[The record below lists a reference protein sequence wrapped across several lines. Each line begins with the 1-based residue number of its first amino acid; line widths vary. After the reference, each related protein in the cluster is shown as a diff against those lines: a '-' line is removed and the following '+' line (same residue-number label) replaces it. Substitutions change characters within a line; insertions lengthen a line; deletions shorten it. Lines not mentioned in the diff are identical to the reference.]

1 MLTKRVIACFDVIA
15 GRVTKAQQFQD
26 NIDVAAA
33 DELATRLYDDQ
44 IDEIVFYDITASS
57 ERRKIDLDTVRAVA
71 RRVFVPF
78 TVGGGIRSIDDMFEV
93 LKAGAEKISVDSM
106 AVRDPDIIRQ
116 GAEAFGRQCIVLST
130 QVKDVGIRPGIPSGY
145 EVFVDGARTAT
156 GMDAIEWVQ
165 RGESS
170 GAGEICVN
178 SIDRDGTASGYDL
191 DITRAV
197 ADSVNVPVIASGGAG
212 TVEHIADGLTAGG
225 ASAAIISSILY
236 SPRFERNLGV
246 QEIKVGLTARGI
258 PTRPVPRRLIALRG
272 RRPRPRRGA
281 PLQSTGRVGP
291 EALEVVVLAGLAEED
306 VHDEVAVVEQH
317 PGGVG
322 HALDAAGRVARLVL
336 DPALDLVD
344 DRPHLAGVR
353 SARDHEVLGDRD
365 DLADLEDDGIHPLLV
380 VGRPGGGDGSVLRVR
395 GMLLG
400 SCRRQWWLA
409 GAGVGPASRRQTSG
423 QSAPMMTVTST
434 TSIGLSARRRLP
446 HPSASS
452 SCWAAARSRSR

>member
-1 MLTKRVIACFDVIA
+1 VLTKRVVACFDVIA

-57 ERRKIDLDTVRAVA
+57 ERRRIDLDTVRAVA

-165 RGESS
+165 RGEAL

-212 TVEHIADGLTAGG
+212 TVEHIADGVTAGG

-246 QEIKVGLTARGI
+246 REIKDGLTAHGI
-258 PTRPVPRRLIALRG
+258 PTRPY
-272 RRPRPRRGA
+272 
-281 PLQSTGRVGP
+281 
-291 EALEVVVLAGLAEED
+291 
-306 VHDEVAVVEQH
+306 
-317 PGGVG
+317 
-322 HALDAAGRVARLVL
+322 L
-336 DPALDLVD
+336 DP
-344 DRPHLAGVR
+344 
-353 SARDHEVLGDRD
+353 
-365 DLADLEDDGIHPLLV
+365 
-380 VGRPGGGDGSVLRVR
+380 
-395 GMLLG
+395 
-400 SCRRQWWLA
+400 
-409 GAGVGPASRRQTSG
+409 T
-423 QSAPMMTVTST
+423 
-434 TSIGLSARRRLP
+434 
-446 HPSASS
+446 
-452 SCWAAARSRSR
+452 